1 MDKKLLDDLR
11 EMADLIGQA
20 QAINQ
25 AQSYILLE
33 IVRDIARSQPD
44 PHKYISNMFEKVSAR
59 ADKVVPIEREGH
71 QVSSEFRW
79 QIETFFQLAGKEF
92 RK

>member
-44 PHKYISNMFEKVSAR
+44 PHKYISNMFEKVSAL
-59 ADKVVPIEREGH
+59 ADKVVPN
-71 QVSSEFRW
+71 SEFRW